1 MAADHDLSFAH
12 HFADLTDPRIAR
24 SKLHELLD
32 IVAIAMHIE
41 GSLPLKGDGTVWIW
55 REFGRPDLV
64 PALVM
69 GTPIP

>member
-1 MAADHDLSFAH
+1 MSLAAVPAPPTQVEDLS
-12 HFADLTDPRIAR
+12 
-24 SKLHELLD
+24 D

-41 GSLPLKGDGTVWIW
+41 GSLALKGDGTVWIW